1 MWKPLND
8 DERMFCTKYTDM
20 LRSGADIPNLTD
32 NEAFIAGQ
40 IDLWVKTVREA
51 NDEHPMIGYGKTW
64 LPTVSDFYKSALF
77 ERIRSGVDPLPE
89 PPPLGYSCPWYA
101 LVEDQT
107 PHSIYDG
114 AKLIDDEPDKP
125 TYILV
130 LQNRYLLESIRGEN
144 DYTVKDA
151 RHDTSYRFRV
161 WYDHDIKDRF
171 MRSPI
176 GADGPGTWFIRNAA
190 FDGVE
195 IVHD

>member
-8 DERMFCTKYTDM
+8 DEWMFCTKYTDM
-20 LRSGADIPNLTD
+20 LRAKSPIPKLTD
-32 NEAFIAGQ
+32 NEAVIAAQ
-40 IDLWVKTVREA
+40 IDLWVKTVREVE
-51 NDEHPMIGYGKTW
+51 NRDIGYDGEW

-89 PPPLGYSCPWYA
+89 PPPRGYSCPWYA

-130 LQNRYLLESIRGEN
+130 LQNRYLIESVRGMA

-151 RHDTSYRFRV
+151 GHNTSYRFRV
-161 WYDHDIKDRF
+161 WYDPNIADRF
-171 MRSPI
+171 ARLKNPD
-176 GADGPGTWFIRNAA
+176 ADPPGTWFIRNAA
-190 FDGVE
+190 FDGIE
-195 IVHD
+195 IIHD